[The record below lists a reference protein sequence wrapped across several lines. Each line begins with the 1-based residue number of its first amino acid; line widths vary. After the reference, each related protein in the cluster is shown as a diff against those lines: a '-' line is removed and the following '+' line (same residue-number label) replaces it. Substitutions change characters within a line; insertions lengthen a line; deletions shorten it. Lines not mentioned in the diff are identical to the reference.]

1 MSYNKQNGG
10 GFRNRENGF
19 SGGNRGYGGQKNGS
33 GGGFR
38 NGNAGGFRGN
48 GGAGGFRN
56 GGGNRF
62 ANGQGLRTVEW
73 GRKTLQPFKKDFYVA
88 HPSVKNRSPFEV
100 QQFRNSKEITVEG
113 DAPNPIQN
121 FTEASFPDY
130 VMSEIQNQGYEAPT
144 AIQAQGWP
152 IAMSGHDMVGIAQT
166 GSGKTLAY
174 TLPAIVHINNQP
186 QINRGEG
193 PIVLILAPT
202 RELAQ
207 QIQQVAN
214 DFGSSCYIRNTCIF
228 GGAPKGPQARD
239 LEKGVEICIAT
250 PGRLIDFLEKGTT
263 NLERCTYLVLD
274 EADRMLD
281 MGFEPQIRKILG
293 QIRPDRQTLMWSAT
307 WPKEVKKLS
316 ADFMND
322 PIHINVG
329 SLNLSANHN
338 ILQIVDV
345 CQEHEKETKLSNL
358 LQEIGNNGEPGSKI
372 IIFVETKKKVEGIT
386 RLIRRFG
393 WPAVCMHG
401 DKSQQE
407 RDYVL
412 REFRNGKASILVATD
427 VAARGL
433 DVDGI
438 KYVVNYDYPNSS
450 EDYIHRIGRTGRS
463 DTTGTSYAFFTPSN
477 FKQAKDLV
485 SVLKEANQVVNP
497 KLHEIANR
505 VGNYGGNKGGRW
517 GYGGGY
523 KGRENT
529 GPKTHTRFG
538 NGGGFKT
545 NGYSNKVY

>member
-10 GFRNRENGF
+10 GFRNRENGY
-19 SGGNRGYGGQKNGS
+19 SGGNRGFGGQKNGS
-33 GGGFR
+33 GGGGFR
-38 NGNAGGFRGN
+38 NGTSGGFRSN
-48 GGAGGFRN
+48 TSAGGFRN

-62 ANGQGLRTVEW
+62 GNGRSQNGQGLRTVEW
-73 GRKTLQPFKKDFYVA
+73 GRKTLQPFKKDFYLA
-88 HPSVKNRSPFEV
+88 HPAVKNRSPYEV

-130 VMSEIQNQGYEAPT
+130 VMSEIHNQGYEAPT

-214 DFGSSCYIRNTCIF
+214 DFGSSSYIRNTCIF

-433 DVDGI
+433 GEFLFDMIVIASGFR
-438 KYVVNYDYPNSS
+438 YGLVFQCLVNAMAY
-450 EDYIHRIGRTGRS
+450 
-463 DTTGTSYAFFTPSN
+463 
-477 FKQAKDLV
+477 
-485 SVLKEANQVVNP
+485 
-497 KLHEIANR
+497 
-505 VGNYGGNKGGRW
+505 
-517 GYGGGY
+517 
-523 KGRENT
+523 
-529 GPKTHTRFG
+529 
-538 NGGGFKT
+538 
-545 NGYSNKVY
+545 